1 MRCPAGANRQGGA
14 GESTWEIPA
23 PARELGEACRLAG
36 LPPSSMGKL
45 MRNGLNELRGDFIG
59 TRVLQTVDHA
69 PIPNTKTA
77 MAAHAAMQMKLF
89 LSQF

>member
-1 MRCPAGANRQGGA
+1 
-14 GESTWEIPA
+14 
-23 PARELGEACRLAG
+23 
-36 LPPSSMGKL
+36 